1 MSYEVLARKWRP
13 KQFSDVVGQEHVTR
27 TLRNA
32 IVQGRVGHAYLFVGP
47 RGVGKTSIARI
58 FAKALNCVQGPTPEP
73 CDQCDMCREI
83 AAGIALD
90 VIEIDGASNNSVD
103 QVRELRESARFSPAR
118 GRFKIYIIDE
128 VHMLSIGAFNALLK
142 ILEEPPAHVK
152 FFFATTEAHR
162 VPATIVSRCQRFDL
176 KRIGVRDIVR
186 QLRRIADAEG
196 LDVTNDALLA
206 LARATD
212 GAMRDA
218 ESALDQLIAF
228 RGPKITEEDV
238 LEVFGLVARRHLEEL
253 ASSVLRGDVAAILAE
268 VDVLDR
274 AGKNL
279 TRVPLELLEYFR
291 NLLVIATAGGSIEAD
306 ALPDQ
311 LDRLRD
317 LARTVE
323 VSRILDVM
331 DALADLEMR
340 VRQALSPRTTLEI
353 ALVQCARAVQRV
365 SLNVVLQRLKQC
377 LAALGMEEGGLK
389 DSPDTGP
396 TANGPTAVPTLPTAP
411 GMENPISTPS
421 PKVAEAHPAEGS
433 PGPTYAQESGRGAP
447 RANGLNEKWE
457 KVCNLLEAAH
467 PILAR
472 ALRATVPEWSEEQRQ
487 LIIHVPGSVIR
498 RVGAG
503 TTSREQILARAVA
516 KVFGKEVQLKFVQSA
531 TTESP
536 TPAAPAEAPR
546 AASGVSSRSSLPEE
560 TGQIDG
566 SEKPMGTVDDG
577 AEARR
582 KLLEDPRIVNF
593 LNLFDGE
600 IVHLE

>member
-13 KQFSDVVGQEHVTR
+13 KQFSDVIGQDHVTR

-58 FAKALNCVQGPTPEP
+58 FAKALNCAQGPTPEP

-83 AAGIALD
+83 AAGTALD

-103 QVRELRESARFSPAR
+103 QVRDLRESARFSPAR

-206 LARATD
+206 LARTTD

-253 ASSVLRGDVAAILAE
+253 ASAVLRGDIATILAE

-291 NLLVIATAGGSIEAD
+291 NLLVIATAGGAVEAE

-317 LARTVE
+317 LARTVD

-331 DALADLEMR
+331 DVLTDLEMR

-377 LAALGMEEGGLK
+377 LAALGMEEGGLRG
-389 DSPDTGP
+389 SPDTGP
-396 TANGPTAVPTLPTAP
+396 TSNGPTAVPTLPTVP
-411 GMENPISTPS
+411 GVGNPSSPPS

-433 PGPTYAQESGRGAP
+433 PGPTCATEFEQDAS
-447 RANGLNEKWE
+447 RASGLNEMWG

-472 ALRATVPEWSEEQRQ
+472 ALRAIIPEWSEEQRQ
-487 LIIHVPGSVIR
+487 LIIRVPGSVIR
-498 RVGAG
+498 RVGSG
-503 TTSREQILARAVA
+503 STSREQILARAVA
-516 KVFGKEVQLKFVQSA
+516 QVFGKDVQLNFIVSA
-531 TTESP
+531 TAESP
-536 TPAAPAEAPR
+536 SPATPAEAPR
-546 AASGVSSRSSLPEE
+546 AAPAVSSRSSPPEE
-560 TGQIDG
+560 AGQIER
-566 SEKPMGTVDDG
+566 SERPMGTADEA

-593 LNLFDGE
+593 LDMFDGK